1 MKLKSIVAGAVL
13 AAASFGAMA
22 DDQTI
27 TLNTSDLVEFSS
39 MGTTLAG
46 GDDVLTFDG
55 LGAGVYNI
63 YITLS
68 SQNVKWDDALSVLS
82 GGSSSVTGTV
92 SGGKLQFMDFD
103 YTGNGPFA
111 LTLVGIK
118 TPGYTGTKF
127 GYTGEISVTAV
138 PEPAT
143 YGMMLGGL
151 ALVGAVA
158 RRKGKKAA

>member
-22 DDQTI
+22 DDQSI
-27 TLNTSDLVEFSS
+27 ALNTTNLITFDSV
-39 MGTTLAG
+39 GTTLAD
-46 GDDVLTFDG
+46 GDDVLSFTG

-68 SQNVKWDDALSVLS
+68 SQNVKWGSSVLS
-82 GGSSSVTGTV
+82 GGSSSVVGTI
-92 SGGKLQFMDFD
+92 SGGKLQFLDFD
-103 YTGNGPFA
+103 YTGSGPFS
-111 LTLVGIK
+111 LSLVGIK

-127 GYTGEISVTAV
+127 GYSGEISVSAV

-143 YGMMLGGL
+143 YGMLLGGL

-158 RRKGKKAA
+158 RRKAKKAA